1 MSQNFFLSSP
11 NRPRRLCECHPP
23 FLLSF
28 FSFPP
33 FSTTVLITQGP
44 VSCYFQSI
52 VLWPL
57 KSILLGT
64 NLHLFERLP
73 TTFSLSLY
81 LVYLGPH
88 SRKITIVKIRLYL
101 CPYLDYFRK
110 LEVDLKSLSELR
122 DRVRAAETKVQQQTL
137 EKQEA
142 TSVKN
147 SLSEEFHKIQ
157 VGRGVFGS
165 LSLSYLTV

>member
-1 MSQNFFLSSP
+1 MSS
-11 NRPRRLCECHPP
+11 
-23 FLLSF
+23 
-28 FSFPP
+28 
-33 FSTTVLITQGP
+33 
-44 VSCYFQSI
+44 
-52 VLWPL
+52 W
-57 KSILLGT
+57 
-64 NLHLFERLP
+64 
-73 TTFSLSLY
+73 FSLFF
-81 LVYLGPH
+81 VYLGPH

-157 VGRGVFGS
+157 VGMVIFGRPS
-165 LSLSYLTV
+165 LSFNNSDLRLT

>member
-1 MSQNFFLSSP
+1 MSAT
-11 NRPRRLCECHPP
+11 PRS
-23 FLLSF
+23 FSLSF
-28 FSFPP
+28 LFLPSPLQF
-33 FSTTVLITQGP
+33 VITQGP
-44 VSCYFQSI
+44 GVSCYFQSI

-64 NLHLFERLP
+64 NLHLFERLS
-73 TTFSLSLY
+73 TTLAFSLSLY

-157 VGRGVFGS
+157 VGMVMFG
-165 LSLSYLTV
+165 